1 MSTRGAAALAC
12 VIIVLYWAAL
22 GSPVMYDDLSHVRDN
37 PVFRLPIW
45 EFFSGL
51 LSSQYFSFA
60 KERTFQPLVTL
71 FHYATFSAPL
81 IYRLFGLLIH
91 MVNAVLLYHVCRRLT
106 AGRRPA
112 IFAACLFAFFPAAT
126 ELLNFSAFKGHLFA
140 TTCILAVLLSAKSPV
155 KICLFLVLGLLSKES
170 ALIAVPLLFL
180 NGFLNNYSQFK
191 SIKSTAVPVALICGV
206 YLWYR
211 FIVLAAP
218 APFPREF
225 IYSSVES
232 FAFYLRTLTVPYPL
246 CLERTLPSGPW
257 WLIWMFL
264 YAVAVYLARKS
275 KPSLFALLWIPIS
288 LLPFLHFI
296 SFSNVSPVADRYL
309 YLASGGFS
317 LFLALN
323 LNERAL
329 IGILVVYAGLTG
341 ARNLIYRT
349 PRSLYQDTASCA
361 PMNARAHF
369 LHGNAAFEEGDYP
382 AAKASYERV
391 LTLTDSAGAREA
403 LENTERLLKP

>member
-1 MSTRGAAALAC
+1 MSKRGAAALAC
-12 VIIVLYWAAL
+12 LIIVLYWAAL

-37 PVFRLPIW
+37 PAFRLPAR

-71 FHYATFSAPL
+71 FHYVTHTTPL
-81 IYRLFGLLIH
+81 LYRLFGLALH
-91 MVNAVLLYHVCRRLT
+91 GLNAVLLYHVSRRLT

-112 IFAACLFAFFPAAT
+112 IFAACLFLLFPAAT
-126 ELLNFSAFKGHLFA
+126 ELLNFSSFKGHLFA
-140 TTCILAVLLSAKSPV
+140 TACILAVLLSASSPV
-155 KICLFLVLGLLSKES
+155 RICLFLILGLLSKES
-170 ALIAVPLLFL
+170 ALLAVPLLFL
-180 NGFLNNYSQFK
+180 NGMNDYSQFK
-191 SIKSTAVPVALICGV
+191 RIKSAAVPVALICAV

-211 FIVLAAP
+211 FFFLAAP
-218 APFPREF
+218 PAFPNQF
-225 IYSSVES
+225 DYSSLES
-232 FAFYLRTLTVPYPL
+232 FSFYLRTLAVPYPL

-257 WLIWMFL
+257 WLIWIFL
-264 YAVAVYLARKS
+264 YAVAAYRARKS
-275 KPSLFALLWIPIS
+275 KPSLIALLWIPVS

-309 YLASGGFS
+309 YLASAGFA
-317 LFLALN
+317 LYLPLN

-341 ARNLIYRT
+341 ARNLTYRT
-349 PRSLYQDTASCA
+349 PRSLYADTAACA
-361 PMNARAHF
+361 PLNPRAHF
-369 LHGNAAFEEGDYP
+369 LHGNAAFHEGDYP

-391 LTLTDSAGAREA
+391 LSLTDSPGAREA
-403 LENTERLLKP
+403 LENTNRLIRP